1 MVDSVK
7 NYGIA
12 GASTTVELGK
22 QGAVIDASDSSVISL
37 KDKDDALE
45 SIAIGQGS
53 DATHAVTKAQLDLAS
68 AQKVQYKKQQVS
80 YNSGTV
86 SIGTA
91 AANTRVLSV
100 IVEKDAGNWTDAN
113 ATTEIVVG
121 DAGDTDR
128 LFSGFEPSNGQFK
141 EEADHLYE
149 SETAI
154 SAVVTQGG
162 AGAGTATIWL
172 YYAGTIS

>member
-22 QGAVIDASDSSVISL
+22 QGAVIDGSSSSVISL
-37 KDKDDALE
+37 KDKDGSLE
-45 SIAIGQGS
+45 SVAIGQGTH
-53 DATHAVTKAQLDLAS
+53 ATHGVTKAQLDTAS
-68 AQKVQYKKQQVS
+68 SQKVQYKKQQVS

-86 SIGTA
+86 AIGTA
-91 AANTRVLSV
+91 AANTRILSV
-100 IVEKDAGNWTDAN
+100 IIEKGTGNWTDAN
-113 ATTEIVVG
+113 STTEIIVG

-128 LFSGFEPSNGQFK
+128 LFAGFEPAGGQHK
-141 EEADHLYE
+141 DDTDHLY
-149 SETAI
+149 SSSTAI
-154 SAVVTQGG
+154 SAIVTQGG
-162 AGAGTATIWL
+162 ALAGTATIWL